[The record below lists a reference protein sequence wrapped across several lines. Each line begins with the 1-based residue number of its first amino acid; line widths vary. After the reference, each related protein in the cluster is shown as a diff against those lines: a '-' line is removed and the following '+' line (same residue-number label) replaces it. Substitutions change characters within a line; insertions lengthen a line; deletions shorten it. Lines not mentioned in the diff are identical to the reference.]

1 MTNDQEYETIVS
13 SFVDGV
19 KILVPKWFQ
28 TRRGREVPTP
38 AFHYELEDLI
48 LAENRNGTTLYP
60 RLAIRAPRGHAKSTI
75 VSKGYNLWRILM
87 SGCVEYLDEYIV
99 LCSSNFKQSHNFFRS
114 IINNLENNEK
124 IRYYFGKPMRG
135 SYWRYGDGDVVVMFR
150 GEQGKREIRL
160 RCSGADMEQ
169 RGDQEDNI
177 RPTIVTLDDITRDR
191 ESRTESGREAVVDW
205 VLSTIVPLLDPEGR
219 IINVGTPRPYDD
231 DWNAGIIEK
240 LAAAGAENDARFADV
255 ETALD
260 RWHLVTY
267 RAIPDMADESVPVL
281 WPERHSRATLLG
293 LLEQAKS
300 VGKEHLWWS
309 ENQCMVVSAG
319 SKAFP
324 REWYEP
330 FRWDGRLVH
339 HNAGPYLQVE
349 GFGRVAIN
357 SFVGIDSAFSR
368 ARKADNTVISAWGM
382 DEHRGWWQLERIKR
396 RGMPTPEAV
405 REAVLMG
412 ARVQAQYV
420 MFEKVAA
427 QAALQEFANEFQD
440 ELLAKGELQHIMEI
454 KDYPPGNRAS
464 KEERIKSALQTPY
477 GLGRVHHKQGLYH
490 DIEKELDNFPAVHPD
505 ELDSSY
511 YAFVESYPPSHVAPP
526 EAPGHGEEARSYEVD
541 YLTGVVR
548 RSGRQPRTR
557 TARAS

>member
-1 MTNDQEYETIVS
+1 MAPLLPEIGD
-13 SFVDGV
+13 
-19 KILVPKWFQ
+19 P
-28 TRRGREVPTP
+28 PTS
-38 AFHYELEDLI
+38 
-48 LAENRNGTTLYP
+48 
-60 RLAIRAPRGHAKSTI
+60 HAKSTI

-255 ETALD
+255 ETALE

-420 MFEKVAA
+420 MFEKVARRP
-427 QAALQEFANEFQD
+427 LKSSPTSSKTSFSP
-440 ELLAKGELQHIMEI
+440 K
-454 KDYPPGNRAS
+454 AS
-464 KEERIKSALQTPY
+464 FNTSWRSGLPSRQQGLKERIKSTLQTPY
-477 GLGRVHHKQGLYH
+477 GLGRASQQGYTMT
-490 DIEKELDNFPAVHPD
+490 
-505 ELDSSY
+505 S
-511 YAFVESYPPSHVAPP
+511 
-526 EAPGHGEEARSYEVD
+526 
-541 YLTGVVR
+541 R
-548 RSGRQPRTR
+548 RSLTTSLPSTLTNWTVAMRLWNPITVSCCATGSSRTWR
-557 TARAS
+557 RGEVLRSRLPDWSCEAKWQTAAHANSQAS